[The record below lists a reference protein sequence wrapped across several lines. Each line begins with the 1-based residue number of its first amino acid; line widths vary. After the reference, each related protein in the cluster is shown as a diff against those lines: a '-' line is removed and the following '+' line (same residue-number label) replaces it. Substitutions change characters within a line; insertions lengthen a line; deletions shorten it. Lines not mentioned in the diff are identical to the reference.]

1 MDIPSPEGPK
11 QFLDGSAMGTHR
23 STGSA
28 NFSHSRCRNRAVLKA
43 PADYLGFRG
52 AIHLWSGNP
61 AEHQK
66 SIACK
71 RPAPRK
77 VLSADA
83 DLVLGIDFGAI
94 AE

>member
-1 MDIPSPEGPK
+1 
-11 QFLDGSAMGTHR
+11 MGTHR

-61 AEHQK
+61 AEHQNP
-66 SIACK
+66 SHASAQRQGRSYPPMPISCWASTL
-71 RPAPRK
+71 AP
-77 VLSADA
+77 SPN
-83 DLVLGIDFGAI
+83 
-94 AE
+94 